1 MDIAIPVIAG
11 VFQFTL
17 MAAGITMLFS
27 LISPNAPTQ
36 IIATSTIFFE
46 VVGLIPAFIAYKKG
60 RSFPLWWLYGTMT
73 FMIAIIHSILIK
85 KNDAALAQD
94 ESLKKCPYCAEYIKK
109 EARVCRYCGREL
121 E

>member
-46 VVGLIPAFIAYKKG
+46 VVGLVPAFIAYKKG